1 MSGLL
6 DSESS
11 DGLEVWRAKVLQ
23 AQAQSD
29 ESELGRLF
37 VELVDNL
44 GTERASHVWLE
55 AMSAWDANAI
65 TG

>member
-1 MSGLL
+1 MTGPLG
-6 DSESS
+6 SESS
-11 DGLEVWRAKVLQ
+11 AGLDVWRARVLR

-37 VELVDNL
+37 AELVDRL